1 MRHFHELK
9 DDCGFWTTCRDQP
22 GLGDAKVEQTRSG
35 VRDVRRVRRLVWGSQ
50 LEVGRS
56 LENSLPLLGL
66 WSSFLDRVLSVTGF
80 VSQVSGGLSA
90 CEATFGKTG
99 DETMFIFIFMGE
111 ELKPLQHI
119 DHAHRNILEK
129 HISSC
134 FSCCERILVWKMKIS
149 CQRTFRARVFN
160 SGSNNFLLICR
171 RQSDNYV
178 CWIQNDSFHNPFDAL
193 SGLHSPHKRSR
204 RLFIVCL
211 RPRQRWEIIQVW
223 ISRTTFPSCTFV

>member
-9 DDCGFWTTCRDQP
+9 DDSVD
-22 GLGDAKVEQTRSG
+22 SG
-35 VRDVRRVRRLVWGSQ
+35 RPAEISLDSVMLKLNRVALVCVMWGECDGWFEDLSWRLAEAWRTLYPYWG
-50 LEVGRS
+50 
-56 LENSLPLLGL
+56 
-66 WSSFLDRVLSVTGF
+66 RVLSMTGF
-80 VSQVSGGLSA
+80 VSQVSEGLSA

-99 DETMFIFIFMGE
+99 DQAIFIFIFMGE

-119 DHAHRNILEK
+119 DHAHRHILEK

-160 SGSNNFLLICR
+160 SGSDNFLLICR

-223 ISRTTFPSCTFV
+223 ISRMTFPSCTFV

>member
-9 DDCGFWTTCRDQP
+9 DDSVD
-22 GLGDAKVEQTRSG
+22 SG
-35 VRDVRRVRRLVWGSQ
+35 RPAEISLDSVMLKLNRVALVCVMWGECDGWFEDLSWRLAEAWRTLYPYWG
-50 LEVGRS
+50 
-56 LENSLPLLGL
+56 
-66 WSSFLDRVLSVTGF
+66 RVLSVTGF
-80 VSQVSGGLSA
+80 VAQVSEGLSA

-99 DETMFIFIFMGE
+99 DQAIFIFIFMGE

-119 DHAHRNILEK
+119 DHAHRHILEK

-160 SGSNNFLLICR
+160 SGSDNFLLICR

-193 SGLHSPHKRSR
+193 SGLHSPHKRSW

-223 ISRTTFPSCTFV
+223 ISRMTFPSCTFV